1 MNLENPRESAPDYN
15 KTVEGILNPK
25 NAVQK
30 IQDFFTNHGF
40 LIVQNEPESVTL
52 ASHGSM
58 FISTRNPMQMV
69 SRVHATA
76 QENSVTL
83 QADFGGVKKIGV
95 LLVIFIVAM
104 ALFFLVLFGALFGMT
119 GKMPWINIIG
129 LSLLPLSPWPIII
142 PLMMVYMKRKITE
155 LLDILMENAKQTV

>member
-1 MNLENPRESAPDYN
+1 MTYQ
-15 KTVEGILNPK
+15 KTVESVPHSK

-30 IQDFFTNHGF
+30 IQDFFANQGF
-40 LIVQNEPESVTL
+40 LITENEPESVSL
-52 ASHGSM
+52 ASPGSL

-83 QADFGGVKKIGV
+83 QADFGGIKKIGV
-95 LLVIFIVAM
+95 FLVIFIVAM
-104 ALFFLVLFGALFGMT
+104 AFFFLVLFGALFGMT

-129 LSLLPLSPWPIII
+129 LSLLPLSPWPVII

-155 LLDILMENAKQTV
+155 LLDILLENAKQTV